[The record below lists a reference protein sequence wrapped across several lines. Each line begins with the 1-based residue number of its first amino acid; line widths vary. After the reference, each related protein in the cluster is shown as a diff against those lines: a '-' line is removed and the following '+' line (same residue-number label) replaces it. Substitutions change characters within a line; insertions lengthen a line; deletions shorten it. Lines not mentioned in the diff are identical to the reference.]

1 VCYNIL
7 IIILKYMSNMHT
19 DLPKTINEALKILA
33 YNDYFWSDPQKAHI
47 RPHPKDQETVRSL
60 AESQYAWTEKQ
71 ARLALVILKRY
82 LTKFQAHGMD
92 IKSLLDNP
100 VYEDE
105 FRVISFDKVIEKYTD
120 EDNIDKI
127 EMRFPYNKKVIQ
139 LIRCMKDKRGLPGM
153 YALYDGEK
161 KKWTF
166 QHSDVTAY
174 YLTLIAVRYDFKFM
188 DESLLDDYEEIKK
201 QIRGHR
207 KPTAR
212 LVAGEVV
219 LDNAP
224 ESLQEY
230 WNENFKNKTALTQ
243 VDSLKNFNISTKGID
258 VPAETTI
265 GHKVAHNNYHKL
277 WIDSTAVSKK
287 EVVMGL
293 VELDC
298 FPIIMPV
305 SGEMDTQEEVKEF
318 WEWMKAFKSQ
328 GIDILTQCSW
338 GFDVK
343 EPVYVKDVKDL
354 DKSHTQIKR
363 QGQMMI
369 SNNHSR
375 EFFENLYEINQMS
388 RQFKFINEDT
398 KIIFVRNRIP
408 RAVIKSKIKPKASLV
423 TLGGGYYATGTD
435 NLKRLLENLPKK
447 LYYSD
452 HQPSSWDW
460 HDHVIVR
467 L

>member
-1 VCYNIL
+1 MCYNIL

-33 YNDYFWSDPQKAHI
+33 YNDYFWSDPKKAHI
-47 RPHPKDQETVRSL
+47 KPHPKDQETVRSL

-293 VELDC
+293 VELNC

>member
-1 VCYNIL
+1 MY
-7 IIILKYMSNMHT
+7 T

-33 YNDYFWSDPQKAHI
+33 YNDYFWTDPLSTQKTQI
-47 RPHPKDQETVRSL
+47 NPHPKDYETVRSL

-71 ARLALVILKRY
+71 ARLALVIVKRY

-92 IKSLLDNP
+92 IKDLLNKP
-100 VYEDE
+100 VYDDD

-120 EDNIDKI
+120 EDNVNRI

-139 LIRCMKDKRGLPGM
+139 LIRCMKDKRDLPGI
-153 YALYDGEK
+153 YALYDGDK

-188 DESLLDDYEEIKK
+188 DDSLLDDYEEIKK
-201 QIRGHR
+201 QVIGHR

-212 LVAGEVV
+212 LIAGEVV

-224 ESLQEY
+224 EPLQEY
-230 WNENFKNKTALTQ
+230 WNENLKDKTALAQ
-243 VDSLKNFNISTKGID
+243 VDSLKNFNISTKGIN
-258 VPAETTI
+258 VPAETMI

-277 WIDSTAVSKK
+277 WIDSKGFSKK
-287 EVVMGL
+287 EVVKGL
-293 VELDC
+293 LELDC
-298 FPIIMPV
+298 FPLVMPV
-305 SGEMDTQEEVKEF
+305 SGDIHMEDDVKEF
-318 WEWMKAFKSQ
+318 WEWMNAFKAH
-328 GIDILTQCSW
+328 GVDLLNECSW

-343 EPVYVKDVKDL
+343 EPIYKKDL
-354 DKSHTQIKR
+354 ERFNSERTYLLDNQKSK
-363 QGQMMI
+363 
-369 SNNHSR
+369 
-375 EFFENLYEINQMS
+375 EFFENLYELHQMS
-388 RQFKFINEDT
+388 KQFKLINEQT

-408 RAVIKSKIKPKASLV
+408 RALIKSKVKPKASLV
-423 TLGGGYYATGTD
+423 ALGGGYYATGTD
-435 NLKRLLENLPKK
+435 NLKRMLENLPKK

-452 HQPSSWDW
+452 HQPSNWDW
-460 HDHVIVR
+460 HDHVIVK

>member
-1 VCYNIL
+1 
-7 IIILKYMSNMHT
+7 MSNMHT

-47 RPHPKDQETVRSL
+47 KPHPKDQETVRSL

-230 WNENFKNKTALTQ
+230 WNENFKNKTALEQ

>member
-1 VCYNIL
+1 
-7 IIILKYMSNMHT
+7 MSNMHT

-47 RPHPKDQETVRSL
+47 KPHPKDQETVRSL

-120 EDNIDKI
+120 EDNIDRI

-298 FPIIMPV
+298 FPIMMPV

>member
-1 VCYNIL
+1 
-7 IIILKYMSNMHT
+7 MHT

-33 YNDYFWSDPQKAHI
+33 YNDYFWTDPLSTQKTQI
-47 RPHPKDQETVRSL
+47 KPHPKDYDTVRSL

-92 IKSLLDNP
+92 IKDLLNSP
-100 VYEDE
+100 VYDDD

-120 EDNIDKI
+120 EDNVERI

-139 LIRCMKDKRGLPGM
+139 LIRCMKDKRDLPGM

-188 DESLLDDYEEIKK
+188 DDSLLDDYEEIKRE
-201 QIRGHR
+201 IIGHR

-212 LVAGEVV
+212 LIAGEVV

-230 WNENFKNKTALTQ
+230 WNENLKNKTALSQ
-243 VDSLKNFNISTKGID
+243 ADSLKNFNISTKGIN

-265 GHKVAHNNYHKL
+265 GHKIAHNNYHKL
-277 WIDSTAVSKK
+277 WIDSKGFSKK
-287 EVVMGL
+287 EVVKGL
-293 VELDC
+293 MELDC
-298 FPIIMPV
+298 FPLIMPV
-305 SGEMDTQEEVKEF
+305 SGDIHMQEDVKNF
-318 WEWMKAFKSQ
+318 WEWLNAFKAH
-328 GIDILTQCSW
+328 GIDILNDCSW

-343 EPVYVKDVKDL
+343 EPVYSKDYKDGMG
-354 DKSHTQIKR
+354 SPERTQLI
-363 QGQMMI
+363 
-369 SNNHSR
+369 NNGTSQ
-375 EFFENLYEINQMS
+375 EFFQNLFELHQMS
-388 RQFKFINEDT
+388 KQFKLINDNT

-408 RAVIKSKIKPKASLV
+408 RALIKSKVKPKASLV
-423 TLGGGYYATGTD
+423 ALGGGYYATGTD
-435 NLKRLLENLPKK
+435 NLKRMLENLPKK

-452 HQPSSWDW
+452 HQPSNWDW
-460 HDHVIVR
+460 HDHVIVK

>member
-1 VCYNIL
+1 
-7 IIILKYMSNMHT
+7 MSNMHT

-47 RPHPKDQETVRSL
+47 KPHPKDQETVRSL

-92 IKSLLDNP
+92 IKELLNKP
-100 VYEDE
+100 VYDDD

-120 EDNIDKI
+120 EDNIDRI

-139 LIRCMKDKRGLPGM
+139 LIRCMKDKRDLPGM

-201 QIRGHR
+201 QVIGHR

-212 LVAGEVV
+212 LVAGEVL

-258 VPAETTI
+258 VSAETMI
-265 GHKVAHNNYHKL
+265 GHKIAHNNYHKL
-277 WIDSTAVSKK
+277 WIDSKGFSKN
-287 EVVMGL
+287 EVVKGL
-293 VELDC
+293 IELDC
-298 FPIIMPV
+298 FPLVMPV
-305 SGEMDTQEEVKEF
+305 SGDIHMEDDVKDF
-318 WEWMKAFKSQ
+318 WEWMNAFKAH
-328 GIDILTQCSW
+328 GVDILNECSW

-343 EPVYVKDVKDL
+343 EPIYKKDL
-354 DKSHTQIKR
+354 ERFNSERTYLLDNQKSK
-363 QGQMMI
+363 
-369 SNNHSR
+369 
-375 EFFENLYEINQMS
+375 EFFENLYELHQMS
-388 RQFKFINEDT
+388 KQFKLINEQT
-398 KIIFVRNRIP
+398 RIIFVRNRIP
-408 RAVIKSKIKPKASLV
+408 RALIKSKVKPKASLV
-423 TLGGGYYATGTD
+423 GIGGGYYATGTD
-435 NLKRLLENLPKK
+435 NLKRMLENLPKK

-460 HDHVIVR
+460 HDHIIVK

>member
-1 VCYNIL
+1 MY
-7 IIILKYMSNMHT
+7 T

-33 YNDYFWSDPQKAHI
+33 YNDYFWTDPLSTQATQIK
-47 RPHPKDQETVRSL
+47 PHPKDYDTVRSL

-92 IKSLLDNP
+92 IKKLLDNP
-100 VYEDE
+100 VYEDD

-120 EDNIDKI
+120 DDNVDRI
-127 EMRFPYNKKVIQ
+127 EMRFPYHKKVIQ

-166 QHSDVTAY
+166 QHSDITAY
-174 YLTLIAVRYDFKFM
+174 YLTLIAVRYDFKFT
-188 DESLLDDYEEIKK
+188 DDSLLDDYEEIKK
-201 QIRGHR
+201 QVIGHR

-212 LVAGEVV
+212 LVAGQVV

-230 WNENFKNKTALTQ
+230 WNENLKDKTVLTQ
-243 VDSLKNFNISTKGID
+243 VDSLKNFDISTKGID
-258 VPAETTI
+258 VSAETMI
-265 GHKVAHNNYHKL
+265 GHKIAHNNYHKL
-277 WIDSTAVSKK
+277 WIDSKGFSKN
-287 EVVMGL
+287 EVVKGL
-293 VELDC
+293 IELDC
-298 FPIIMPV
+298 FPLIMPV
-305 SGEMDTQEEVKEF
+305 SGDIHMEDDVKDF
-318 WEWMKAFKSQ
+318 WEWMNAFKAH
-328 GIDILTQCSW
+328 GVDLLNECSW

-343 EPVYVKDVKDL
+343 EPIYKKDL
-354 DKSHTQIKR
+354 ERFNSERTYLLDNQKSK
-363 QGQMMI
+363 
-369 SNNHSR
+369 
-375 EFFENLYEINQMS
+375 EFFENLYELHQMS
-388 RQFKFINEDT
+388 KQFKLINEQT

-408 RAVIKSKIKPKASLV
+408 RALIKSKVKPKASLV
-423 TLGGGYYATGTD
+423 GIGGGYYATGTD
-435 NLKRLLENLPKK
+435 NLKRMLENLPKK

-460 HDHVIVR
+460 HDHIIVK

>member
-1 VCYNIL
+1 
-7 IIILKYMSNMHT
+7 MQS

-33 YNDYFWSDPQKAHI
+33 YNDYFWTDPLSTQKTQI
-47 RPHPKDQETVRSL
+47 KPHPKDYDTVRSL

-92 IKSLLDNP
+92 IKKLLDKP
-100 VYEDE
+100 EYEDD

-120 EDNIDKI
+120 DDNIDRI

-139 LIRCMKDKRGLPGM
+139 LIRCLKDTRDLPGM

-161 KKWTF
+161 KRWTF

-174 YLTLIAVRYDFKFM
+174 YLTLIAVRYDFKFT
-188 DESLLDDYEEIKK
+188 DDSLLDDYEDIKK
-201 QIRGHR
+201 QVIGHR

-212 LVAGEVV
+212 LVAGQVI

-230 WNENFKNKTALTQ
+230 WNENLKGKSALTQ
-243 VDSLKNFNISTKGID
+243 VDSLKNFDISTNGIEI
-258 VPAETTI
+258 PAETMI
-265 GHKVAHNNYHKL
+265 GHKIAHNNYHKL
-277 WIDSTAVSKK
+277 WIDSKGFSKN
-287 EVVMGL
+287 EVVKGL
-293 VELDC
+293 IELDC
-298 FPIIMPV
+298 FPLIMPV
-305 SGEMDTQEEVKEF
+305 SGDIHMEDDVREF
-318 WEWMKAFKSQ
+318 WEWMNAFKAH
-328 GIDILTQCSW
+328 GVDLLNECSW

-343 EPVYVKDVKDL
+343 EPIYKKDL
-354 DKSHTQIKR
+354 ERFNSERTYLLDNQKSK
-363 QGQMMI
+363 
-369 SNNHSR
+369 
-375 EFFENLYEINQMS
+375 EFFENLYELHQMS
-388 RQFKFINEDT
+388 KQFKLINEQT

-408 RAVIKSKIKPKASLV
+408 RALIKSKVKPKASLV
-423 TLGGGYYATGTD
+423 ALGGGYYATGTD
-435 NLKRLLENLPKK
+435 NLKRMLENLPKK

-460 HDHVIVR
+460 HDHIIVK